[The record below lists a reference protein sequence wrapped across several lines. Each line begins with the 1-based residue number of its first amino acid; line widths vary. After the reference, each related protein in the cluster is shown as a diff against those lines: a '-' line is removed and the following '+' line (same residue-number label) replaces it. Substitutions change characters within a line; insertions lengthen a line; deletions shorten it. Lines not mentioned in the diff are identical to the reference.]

1 MSTSAPPL
9 VLVNAIIRLAKA
21 RTSAH
26 STIVKV
32 NQLHAKAPRAGPMT
46 EAERCD
52 LVEELDA
59 LYLAAIHAAQQ
70 ERMAA
75 LCCLR
80 TLEELNGSGT
90 GGSSRHARAR
100 TAADDDAADAEAM
113 QQRVRF
119 GRVPGDQRSPSRDS
133 AMKAEKAGVS
143 PHPYGHAPG
152 WGASDT
158 GDNASDYQESAAGD
172 GEGEGEGEE
181 DEAAQGKGLPELGE
195 EGEVDDSEL
204 VDHEVESNLG
214 ASDSGAGSE
223 AAGDEGSEM
232 AIDDDDD
239 DDEQFGGE
247 DDGDASAVGG
257 DEIDGE
263 EGEEGDGGFD
273 DENGDGDDDA
283 DEEDESSA
291 MGDEDDN

>member
-181 DEAAQGKGLPELGE
+181 DEAAQGKGLP
-195 EGEVDDSEL
+195 SARRARWTIRSSWTRSSPTWARPTL
-204 VDHEVESNLG
+204 VL
-214 ASDSGAGSE
+214 SE
-223 AAGDEGSEM
+223 AAGDEVEM
-232 AIDDDDD
+232 AIDDEDD
-239 DDEQFGGE
+239 DDERGGE
-247 DDGDASAVGG
+247 DDGDERRGRGRDRRRGRGRGG
-257 DEIDGE
+257 RRLRR
-263 EGEEGDGGFD
+263 
-273 DENGDGDDDA
+273 
-283 DEEDESSA
+283 
-291 MGDEDDN
+291 